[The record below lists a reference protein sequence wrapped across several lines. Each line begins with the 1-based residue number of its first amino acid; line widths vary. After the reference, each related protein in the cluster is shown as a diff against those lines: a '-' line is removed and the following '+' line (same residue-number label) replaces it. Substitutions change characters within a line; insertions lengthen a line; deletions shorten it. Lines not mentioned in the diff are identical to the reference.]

1 MKFLANPRVL
11 RGFYIYKVKKYGVN
25 YDLLR
30 PQSFFCFF
38 AFRK

>member
-1 MKFLANPRVL
+1 MNPRVL

-30 PQSFFCFF
+30 PQSFSVSLPSES
-38 AFRK
+38 K